1 MDVLALLRSKNRC
14 LEKFRDLSR
23 DFLVDCARKEDFTL
37 IQQFQNRRDSTLKAM
52 ELYDRKI
59 TEAVKFIL
67 DHERTPELVEAVKSA
82 LARKDHFVQEILGLD
97 LEIISRI
104 EEAKNGLLREFAS
117 SRKSKESLSKFKSK
131 WMTPSGEEID
141 RKL

>member
-23 DFLVDCARKEDFTL
+23 DFLIDCARKDEFSK
-37 IQQFQNRRDSTLKAM
+37 IQLFQEKRDSTLKAM
-52 ELYDRKI
+52 DLYDRKV
-59 TEAVKFIL
+59 TEAVEFISAR
-67 DHERTPELVEAVKSA
+67 ERTPELADAVRSE
-82 LARKDHFVQEILGLD
+82 LARKDAFVQEILALD

-104 EEAKNGLLREFAS
+104 EDAKNRLLHEFAA

-131 WMTPSGEEID
+131 WIPSSGEEID